1 MIELRGPSN
10 EVFLLDEGRL
20 DDRAWF
26 AFIYGQCHGLA
37 LALHNRTGWSLV
49 AIVDDTGACGHVCV
63 RRPDGA
69 IIDVTGA
76 HTSEEMTS
84 ACAGQIRDIDTHYI
98 HDLESQH
105 GWAQAEPDSA
115 AAWVDAVIARAES
128 PTRISAM
135 AKPGLQVT
143 TQIDGDLELKIEWPG
158 AMHLNVYVRRIP
170 SAVERWTLYGEVGLR
185 PDANGVYFID
195 YTLAR
200 LHRIGTAWLNSNFDR
215 AKADDKLA
223 AVSPTDQAS

>member
-10 EVFLLDEGRL
+10 EVFLVDEGKLDE
-20 DDRAWF
+20 RAWL

-37 LALHNRTGWSLV
+37 LALHNRTGWPLV
-49 AIVDDTGACGHVCV
+49 AVVDDNGACGHVCV
-63 RRPDGA
+63 RRPDGQ
-69 IIDVTGA
+69 IVDVTGA
-76 HTSEEMTS
+76 HISEEMAS
-84 ACAGQIRDIDTHYI
+84 AFAGQILDTDTHYI

-105 GWAQAEPDSA
+105 GWASAEPDSA

-135 AKPGLQVT
+135 AKPALQIT
-143 TQIDGDLELKIEWPG
+143 MQIDSDLELKIEWPG

-170 SAVERWTLYGEVGLR
+170 SVVERWTLYGEVGLR

-200 LHRIGTAWLNSNFDR
+200 LQRIGTAWLNSNFDR
-215 AKADDKLA
+215 AKAGSTLA
-223 AVSPTDQAS
+223 ATPPTDQAS